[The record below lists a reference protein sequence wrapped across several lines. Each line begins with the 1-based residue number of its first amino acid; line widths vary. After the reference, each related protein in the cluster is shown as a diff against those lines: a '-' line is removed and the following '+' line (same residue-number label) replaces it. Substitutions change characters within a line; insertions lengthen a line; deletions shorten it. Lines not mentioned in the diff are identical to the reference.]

1 MYKLRFNAKQ
11 RSMDEFMYEYSTKFN
26 SLDYESNH
34 NVAFWQMVC
43 FVWTCRRWWHLRIV
57 VKL

>member
-34 NVAFWQMVC
+34 NVAFDRW
-43 FVWTCRRWWHLRIV
+43 FVSCGHAGDDDI
-57 VKL
+57 

>member
-34 NVAFWQMVC
+34 NVDFTDGLFRVDMQAMM
-43 FVWTCRRWWHLRIV
+43 TSENSSEA
-57 VKL
+57 